1 MSLAPARTPASSP
14 TRASR
19 RRRSADRGI
28 RRSSLSLRDLV
39 SEAVA
44 GMLQRPARSVLTV
57 LGTVLGVG
65 AFVAVLGLTG
75 TAAAQIDTR
84 FSELAATEVTVDDTG
99 GETPDAIPLA
109 FPSDADT
116 RMERLNGVLAAGVYW
131 NVRLGPGQAVSSR
144 PLETTADTGGDTT
157 VVSASPGVLH
167 AAGSTLS
174 QGRLFD
180 SYHNAQRQRVA
191 VISTSVAARLGITT
205 LRTEPAVFIGNTP
218 FTVIGILRSVD
229 RKADLLL
236 SVVIP
241 RATAEW
247 IWGPPGADRARM
259 LVSTRLGAAPQI
271 AHEAAL
277 ALRPEHPEHFRAIA
291 PPDPRALRSAVD
303 GDLNQLFLLL
313 AAICLVIGAVGIA
326 NTTLVAVME
335 RTAEIGLRRAL
346 GAGGGH
352 ITLQFL
358 AESAILGLLGGLVGA
373 SLGTITVVAVS
384 VARQW
389 TPVIHLEA
397 VAAAPLLGCVT
408 GLIAG
413 LYPAWRA
420 SRIPPV
426 EALRR

>member
-1 MSLAPARTPASSP
+1 MRAPY
-14 TRASR
+14 R
-19 RRRSADRGI
+19 RGGADHGV

-39 SEAVA
+39 SEAVT
-44 GMLQRPARSVLTV
+44 GMLQRPARSALTV

-75 TAAAQIDTR
+75 TAASQIDGR
-84 FSELAATEVTVDDTG
+84 FSELAATEVNIEDTG
-99 GETPDAIPLA
+99 GETPDTVPLA
-109 FPSDADT
+109 FPADADA
-116 RMERLNGVLAAGVYW
+116 RMERLHGVTAAGVYW
-131 NVRLGPGQAVSSR
+131 NVRLGPRQTVSAR
-144 PLETTADTGGDTT
+144 PLEDAVGAVGDTT
-157 VVSASPGVLH
+157 VVSASPGVLN
-167 AAGSTLS
+167 AAGPTLS
-174 QGRLFD
+174 EGRLFD
-180 SYHNAQRQRVA
+180 SYHNSHQQRVA

-218 FTVIGILRSVD
+218 FTVIGILSGVD
-229 RKADLLL
+229 RKSDLLL

-241 RATAEW
+241 RTAAERM
-247 IWGPPGADRARM
+247 WGPPSAGRARM

-277 ALRPEHPEHFRAIA
+277 ALLPEHPEYFRAVA
-291 PPDPRALRSAVD
+291 PPDPRVLRSAVD
-303 GDLNQLFLLL
+303 ADLSHLFLLL
-313 AAICLVIGAVGIA
+313 AALCLVIGAVGIA

-335 RTAEIGLRRAL
+335 RTGEIGLRRAL

-358 AESAILGLLGGLVGA
+358 AESATLGLLGGLVGT
-373 SLGTITVVAVS
+373 SLGTVTVVAVCA
-384 VARQW
+384 ARQW
-389 TPVIHLEA
+389 TPVIHMEA
-397 VAAAPLLGCVT
+397 VAAAPVLGCVT
-408 GLIAG
+408 GLLAG